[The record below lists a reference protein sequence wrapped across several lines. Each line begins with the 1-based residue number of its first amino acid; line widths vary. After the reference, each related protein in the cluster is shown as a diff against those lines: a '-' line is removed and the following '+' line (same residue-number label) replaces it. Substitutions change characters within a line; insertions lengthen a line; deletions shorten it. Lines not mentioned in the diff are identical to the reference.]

1 MWYVVKKYI
10 SKSKQSQM
18 TGLKLIDKNLK
29 ITMVNMV
36 YTQDKLDIVNEGI
49 GNLKRGMKTLKRKQ
63 MEILE
68 KNTVKKIIWED

>member
-1 MWYVVKKYI
+1 
-10 SKSKQSQM
+10 M
-18 TGLKLIDKNLK
+18 TDLKLIDKDFK

-49 GNLKRGMKTLKRKQ
+49 GNLKRDMKTLKRKQ

-68 KNTVKKIIWED
+68 KNTEKKII

>member
-1 MWYVVKKYI
+1 
-10 SKSKQSQM
+10 M

-68 KNTVKKIIWED
+68 KNTVKKII

>member
-1 MWYVVKKYI
+1 
-10 SKSKQSQM
+10 M
-18 TGLKLIDKNLK
+18 TDLKLIDKDLK

-49 GNLKRGMKTLKRKQ
+49 GNLKRDMKTLKRKQ

-68 KNTVKKIIWED
+68 KNTVKKII

>member
-1 MWYVVKKYI
+1 
-10 SKSKQSQM
+10 M
-18 TGLKLIDKNLK
+18 TDSKLIDKDLK

-49 GNLKRGMKTLKRKQ
+49 GNLKRDMKTLKRKQ

-68 KNTVKKIIWED
+68 KNTVKKII